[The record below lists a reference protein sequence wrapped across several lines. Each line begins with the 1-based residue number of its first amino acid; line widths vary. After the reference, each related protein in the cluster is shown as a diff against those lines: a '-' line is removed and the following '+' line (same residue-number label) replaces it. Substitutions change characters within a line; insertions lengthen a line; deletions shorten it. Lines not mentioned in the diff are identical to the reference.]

1 VKRDDE
7 FLVDEEVADVTMG
20 RPHLILLGAGASR
33 ATCPNGDKNGR
44 VLPLML
50 DFTEVLDI
58 KSLLRSWGL
67 DPDRNFEDIFSE
79 LYENS
84 DISKIDE
91 IQSRIESYFSELELP
106 NYPTVYDHL
115 VLSLR
120 DNDVIATFNWIH
132 CYCKHGSGM

>member
-1 VKRDDE
+1 
-7 FLVDEEVADVTMG
+7 MG

-58 KSLLRSWGL
+58 KSLFRSCGL
-67 DPDRNFEDIFSE
+67 DPDRNFEDTFSE

-84 DISKIDE
+84 GISKTDE
-91 IQSRIESYFSELELP
+91 IQSRIDIYLSDLELS
-106 NYPTVYDHL
+106 NDPTVYDLL
-115 VLSLR
+115 VLPLR
-120 DNDVIATFNWIH
+120 DNYD
-132 CYCKHGSGM
+132 

>member
-1 VKRDDE
+1 
-7 FLVDEEVADVTMG
+7 MG

-91 IQSRIESYFSELELP
+91 IQSRIESYFSELVLT
-106 NYPTVYDHL
+106 NYQTVYDNL

-120 DNDVIATFNWIH
+120 YIYVISTLYWI
-132 CYCKHGSGM
+132 YSYY